1 LSFCLDTKEPK
12 NQGCLQIG
20 YKLQHTENSIL
31 QFDNDLL
38 LLKTD
43 QGIALNLTKHNR
55 ADQTGGTSQHFG
67 PTGRWVAPSKARVPE
82 VKRRAVLFC
91 LDFFGSFFHQ
101 WKK

>member
-1 LSFCLDTKEPK
+1 M
-12 NQGCLQIG
+12 
-20 YKLQHTENSIL
+20 QHTENSIL

-91 LDFFGSFFHQ
+91 LDFFGSFFNVFNIDF
-101 WKK
+101 